1 MDQIR
6 GSCRNKEKG
15 NKKKGGNDAKGIG
28 IYEEDGTGEK
38 AVPAGTNLRSG
49 VQQDHPETGGC
60 LYDHRRQ
67 LILRKNRRFRKNDGD
82 GVKKTKKV
90 FSNSNKK
97 KMVLRRRRRQS

>member
-15 NKKKGGNDAKGIG
+15 NKKKGGNDANGIG

-49 VQQDHPETGGC
+49 VQKDYPETGGC

-67 LILRKNRRFRKNDGD
+67 LILRKNGRFRKNDGD
-82 GVKKTKKV
+82 GVKKT
-90 FSNSNKK
+90 NKK
-97 KMVLRRRRRQS
+97 CSGRVTKRKWF

>member
-6 GSCRNKEKG
+6 GSSRNKEKG
-15 NKKKGGNDAKGIG
+15 NKKKGGENDAKGIG

-49 VQQDHPETGGC
+49 VQQDYPETEGC

-67 LILRKNRRFRKNDGD
+67 LILRKNERFRKNDGD
-82 GVKKTKKV
+82 GL
-90 FSNSNKK
+90 KK
-97 KMVLRRRRRQS
+97 KQ

>member
-1 MDQIR
+1 VNQIR

-28 IYEEDGTGEK
+28 IYEEDGAGEK

-49 VQQDHPETGGC
+49 VQQDYPETEGC

-67 LILRKNRRFRKNDGD
+67 LILRKNERFRKDDGD
-82 GVKKTKKV
+82 CVKKI
-90 FSNSNKK
+90 NKK
-97 KMVLRRRRRQS
+97 CSVIVTKRKWF